1 MIRTGEKSLVLT
13 EKADLRKFGL
23 IVSCIFL
30 ALGLSPI
37 LKGKDSNFFMI
48 VPAIILIFFA
58 VILPKILLPF
68 YRVWMRLGKILGKIN
83 SFIVLSLIFYF
94 VLTPLG
100 IVRRALKIDSRKF
113 AYKIN
118 ENSHWIKKI
127 PGNPKDKMERTF

>member
-1 MIRTGEKSLVLT
+1 MITIGKKSLTLT
-13 EKADLRKFGL
+13 EKGELRKFGL
-23 IVSCIFL
+23 IVGCIFL

-37 LKGKDSNFFMI
+37 LKGKDSNFFLI
-48 VPAIILIFFA
+48 APAIILIFSA

-68 YRVWMRLGKILGKIN
+68 YRVWMRLGKTLGKIN

-100 IVRRALKIDSRKF
+100 IIRRALKIDSRKF
-113 AYKIN
+113 AHRRN

-127 PGNPKDKMERTF
+127 PDNPKDNMKRTF